1 MVQEVGGF
9 ETERKRGKTV
19 LFKDDGSRQYRFNA
33 VGRLFAYHSAKR
45 AQCLGCAVVG
55 QRVEKP
61 LNRQWCA
68 ESPD

>member
-19 LFKDDGSRQYRFNA
+19 LFKDDGSRQYRFKA

-45 AQCLGCAVVG
+45 AQCLGSGIVREC
-55 QRVEKP
+55 VEES
-61 LNRQWCA
+61 LNC
-68 ESPD
+68 